1 MTLCVLQCGHLAAW
15 QAGLGLKRLYDE
27 YLCRDKH
34 SITGINA
41 DTYADKQAYVH
52 DKANEGMLQEGKKYL
67 STLGWSDPSPAS
79 KYNHQSFSFDASTP

>member
-67 STLGWSDPSPAS
+67 STPWLV
-79 KYNHQSFSFDASTP
+79 